1 MLLVSPA
8 SAQTAAQPKA
18 AAAPAAVEEL
28 VVTGSLFRRAVDS
41 ETASPV
47 TSLTAETL
55 TKAGVTDVSQAVRSI
70 AADGAGSIASTRSSF
85 SGGATTVSL
94 RNVGAGATL
103 TLIDGLRSVGFPMND
118 DGHISFVDLN
128 SIPFSAVQEIQVL
141 KDGASSL
148 YGADAIGG
156 VVNIIMKK
164 KFNGYAGQIEAGEA
178 SKGYGKNYRANA
190 TIGVGDY
197 DAKGWN
203 FYINGEY
210 QGNDRVSN
218 HDVGFP
224 FNTADIRSLGGNDG
238 NRADDTL
245 STATTDAKVRQI
257 VQTNL
262 NDPFNS
268 TALKPP
274 VPTGSYAL
282 LTNPANCANGTF
294 AGTGSEAGLGIGCK
308 HNITDEYS
316 YVLPKQ
322 TRYSLMAHFAFRVND
337 DIQAHAAAT
346 FTRSIGDYINTP
358 TNVAQTQPFRASPTL
373 ASTNISLPV
382 WICPTGLNCADPAT
396 AGRTLNPNNPFA
408 AANANTPANGAAKLF
423 YLFGDIP
430 AGIHNI
436 NSVYRGTAG
445 LEGTYDGKWD
455 WKLDFVGAKDELT
468 NVSRGVLDI
477 AGLKQAINTGAYN
490 FVNPSQNS
498 QAVRDLVAPTYS
510 AKQATSMVSVD
521 ASVARK
527 VMDLQGGPLQLAVG
541 GQLRHET
548 QNSPGVNP
556 TLAKFATTAGAKGSH
571 DVEAAF
577 VEVDAPILENLDLTA
592 SGRFDN
598 YSEGFHAFSP
608 KLGATY
614 APIKQVKFRGTWSKG
629 FRAPSFAE
637 RDPTSGFSGTFTVV
651 LPQSYIDAHGGNTT
665 ADYNAAS
672 RAARGG
678 FVGNPDL
685 KPEKSRSF
693 TVGTVI
699 SPTRDID
706 FTIDYYDIK
715 KTDVIVIAPLMG
727 QAFTAYYTGQPLPTG
742 YTLLSTGDPDPNFP
756 NALPRATLIS
766 APYANGASEVSTG
779 IDYSATLRHTFF
791 DDYRFTSSINGTYVL
806 KYNQT
811 TKDGQFFEFAGTK
824 GPSALSAG
832 AGTPKWRA
840 NWQNSVTYKNLT
852 VSTTTY
858 VVSKIKNVAADSGK
872 TGLGCVNNL
881 YGFVAPDTTGNN
893 FCYIPKFIYTDV
905 TASYKLN
912 DGVTLYTNIGN
923 ISGAKA
929 PLAAGGSNFI
939 GTWHLP
945 GVIGRT
951 YKVGAKFAF

>member
-47 TSLTAETL
+47 TSLTTETL

-210 QGNDRVSN
+210 QANDRVSN

-224 FNTADIRSLGGNDG
+224 FNTADITSLGGLDN
-238 NRADDTL
+238 NRADDSLT
-245 STATTDAKVRQI
+245 TATPDARVRRI
-257 VQTNL
+257 AQTNL

-268 TALKPP
+268 TALVAPI
-274 VPTGSYAL
+274 PTGNYAL

-294 AGTGSEAGLGIGCK
+294 AVTTGSAQGVGCK

-316 YVLPKQ
+316 YILPKQ
-322 TRYSLMAHFAFRVND
+322 ERYSLMAHFAFRVND

-358 TNVAQTQPFRASPTL
+358 TNVNQTQPFRAST
-373 ASTNISLPV
+373 SQSSNNIVLPV
-382 WICPTGLNCADPAT
+382 WICPTGNNCADPAT

-408 AANANTPANGAAKLF
+408 AAFANDPANGAAKLF

-445 LEGTYDGKWD
+445 LDGTFDGSWD

-521 ASVARK
+521 ASVAHK
-527 VMDLQGGPLQLAVG
+527 LMDLQGGPLQLAIG

-556 TLAKFATTAGAKGSH
+556 TLSKFATTAGAKGSH
-571 DVEAAF
+571 NVEAAF
-577 VEVDAPILENLDLTA
+577 FEIDAPILENLDLTG

-608 KLGATY
+608 KIGATY

-637 RDPTSGFSGTFTVV
+637 RDPVSGFSGTFTVV
-651 LPQSYIDAHGGNTT
+651 LPQSYINAHGGNTA
-665 ADYNAAS
+665 ADYVAAS
-672 RAARGG
+672 RSARGG

-706 FTIDYYDIK
+706 FTLDYYDIK

-727 QAFTAYYTGQPLPTG
+727 QAFSNYYSGLPLPPG
-742 YTLLSTGDPDPNFP
+742 YTLLSLGDPDPAFP
-756 NALPRATLIS
+756 TALPRATLIS

-779 IDYSATLRHTFF
+779 LDFSATLRHTFMDEF
-791 DDYRFTSSINGTYVL
+791 RFTSTLNGTYVL

-811 TKDGQFFEFAGTK
+811 TTDGQFFDFAGTK

-840 NWQNSVTYKNLT
+840 NLQNSVTYKNLT

-872 TGLGCVNNL
+872 TSLDCVNNL
-881 YGFVAPDTTGNN
+881 YGTGADGTGNT

-923 ISGAKA
+923 ISASKA
-929 PLAAGGSNFI
+929 PLAPGGSNFI

-951 YKVGAKFAF
+951 YRVGAKFAF